1 MNNPILVIHIHEL
14 ACDLLFIF
22 MSYVL
27 AHYSTLFK
35 LFMKSLEQWAWP
47 TTLANSGPRSANVKL
62 AEGGEA

>member
-14 ACDLLFIF
+14 AGDLLFIF

-35 LFMKSLEQWAWP
+35 LFMNSLGN
-47 TTLANSGPRSANVKL
+47 TLVTDGTSL
-62 AEGGEA
+62 

>member
-35 LFMKSLEQWAWP
+35 LFMKSLDSWYHITPKRAAHN
-47 TTLANSGPRSANVKL
+47 LLGACGAVL
-62 AEGGEA
+62 G